1 MAKARTV
8 KQMSPIVRSFMSRRS
23 TFLSNDG
30 GTEDYYELDNGTE
43 KKKKKTISKKKAA
56 ELMKKGI
63 PSMFEGMFAP
73 LQRFFA
79 KTKRRTEKTKKTKK

>member
-23 TFLSNDG
+23 TFLSNNG
-30 GTEDYYELDNGTE
+30 GTEDYYENDNGTE
-43 KKKKKTISKKKAA
+43 KKNKKTISKKKAA

-63 PSMFEGMFAP
+63 PSMFEGIFAP
-73 LQRFFA
+73 LHRFFA
-79 KTKRRTEKTKKTKK
+79 KTKRPEKKKKTKK